1 MKTEDRPGSLQG
13 TEEQTGLAN
22 VLKGW
27 KEICENCH
35 PLTPITC
42 VVDCKIWKLKNEFR
56 KLYERMKNPIFV
68 TKLLNA
74 LKNKRRLQML
84 GIISKGRHSL
94 ARLQQ
99 ELKKRGYYHSQ
110 RTIAE
115 EYIAPLIEVG
125 AAKEDQNYFHAT
137 VFGSRLND
145 LVENFYDVEEVL
157 PPHSECYEE
166 MVLNALLDGPKTYE
180 DLEGVIP
187 TKSVAR
193 VLKRLQKAG
202 LINATKEKDH
212 VFYFRTKRDSNRVKI
227 SPTEKRVYENISVEG
242 ISARKLSEKTE
253 ISLRR
258 TYKYLR
264 RLKRKKM
271 VFVRKKPKSY
281 SLTVRGFQLATILE
295 RVLNLV
301 AGLLVVAN
309 QVSRAGEIQPLPT
322 LEVYHIESGK

>member
-1 MKTEDRPGSLQG
+1 MKAENHPAALKETV
-13 TEEQTGLAN
+13 EQTNLADA
-22 VLKGW
+22 V
-27 KEICENCH
+27 KEWEETCQSCH
-35 PLTPITC
+35 PLTPTICMTN
-42 VVDCKIWKLKNEFR
+42 CKIWKLKNELR
-56 KLYERMKNPIFV
+56 KLHEKLNAKGFM
-68 TKLLNA
+68 TKLLNV
-74 LKNKRRLQML
+74 LKNKRRLQIL
-84 GIISKGRHSL
+84 EIISTGQYST

-99 ELKKRGYYHSQ
+99 EMKKRGFYHSRQ
-110 RTIAE
+110 TLAQQ
-115 EYIAPLIEVG
+115 YIIPLIVVG
-125 AAKEDQNYFHAT
+125 LADEDQNRYHAT
-137 VFGSRLND
+137 IFGYRLNQ
-145 LVENFYDVEEVL
+145 LITNLRDVEKIL

-166 MVLNALLDGPKTYE
+166 MVLNALLNEPKTYE
-180 DLEGVIP
+180 DLEGVIS

-202 LINATKEKDH
+202 LINATKEKDY

-227 SPTEKRVYENISVEG
+227 SSTEKRVYENISVEG

-264 RLKRKKM
+264 RLKGKKM